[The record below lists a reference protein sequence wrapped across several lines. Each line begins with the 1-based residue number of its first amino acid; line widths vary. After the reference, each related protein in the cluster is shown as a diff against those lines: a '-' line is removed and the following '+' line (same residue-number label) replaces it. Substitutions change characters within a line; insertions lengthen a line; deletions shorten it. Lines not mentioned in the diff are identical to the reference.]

1 MDLFY
6 TPEKDTVFEAL
17 FGRSLVAWNSAET
30 DVRDLVLYLA
40 RDRGKVD
47 GLGPMILV
55 AEMGTRDLSQTI
67 QAYADATL
75 EDETEKKLVHHVSV
89 LFDNLVAY
97 RNHYVHGL
105 FHIHDNM
112 GHIST
117 TTAKSKFKVVHGE
130 VTLKDMGAFIDK
142 VGELTDFVLET
153 MDYLKATDELPE
165 VPELREPIPPIK
177 KQTTL
182 LPFREGRGAAT
193 AEAVAAAKPNTE

>member
-6 TPEKDTVFEAL
+6 SPEKDTVFEAL

-30 DVRDLVLYLA
+30 DVRELVHYLA
-40 RDRGKVD
+40 SDRGNVE
-47 GLGPMILV
+47 GLGPAILV

-67 QAYADATL
+67 QTYADATL
-75 EDETEKKLVHHVSV
+75 DDETERKLVHHVSV

-105 FHIHDNM
+105 FHINGNM

-130 VTLKDMGAFIDK
+130 VTLKDMGAFLDK
-142 VGELTDFVLET
+142 VGELTDFVFET
-153 MDYLKATDELPE
+153 MDYLKGMDDPHE
-165 VPELREPIPPIK
+165 VPALREPMPPIK

-182 LPFREGRGAAT
+182 LPFREGRDA
-193 AEAVAAAKPNTE
+193 AVALEADAAEKP